1 MPSISSAVA
10 VLSRARLSLRNV
22 HAMKRS
28 SVLDGMSLNVKRNE
42 VKIPTQ
48 AQAGEQAAATGA
60 LHCAGGKSQIWKK
73 MKKRR
78 KLQGQQRAV

>member
-1 MPSISSAVA
+1 MSS
-10 VLSRARLSLRNV
+10 
-22 HAMKRS
+22 
-28 SVLDGMSLNVKRNE
+28 NVKWNE

-48 AQAGEQAAATGA
+48 AQAGEQAATTGA
-60 LHCAGGKSQIWKK
+60 QHCAGGKSRIWKK